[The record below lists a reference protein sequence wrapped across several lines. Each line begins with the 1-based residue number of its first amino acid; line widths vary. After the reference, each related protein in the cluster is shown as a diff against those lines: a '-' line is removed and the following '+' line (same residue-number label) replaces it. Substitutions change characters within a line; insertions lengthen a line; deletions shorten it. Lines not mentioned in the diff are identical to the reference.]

1 MRKKTEAL
9 IDGDILVH
17 RVAAAVEIPWE
28 WDDDVWTLHADARL
42 AKHLLDVEIAR
53 IRETLG
59 GKSVAVTICLSSP
72 NNWRN
77 TILPSYKSN
86 RKTRKPMV
94 YKDLRA
100 YVANT
105 YDVAVMPTLE
115 ADDVMG
121 IMATEPKKKNRIIVT
136 IDKDLGT
143 VPGVHFN
150 PDKDAQVR
158 VITEVEANYAHMM
171 QTLCGDATDGYA
183 GCPGVGP
190 KKAESILSSGCS
202 WPLVA
207 AAFEKAGISEQ
218 EALVQA
224 RVARILRHG
233 EFDPKTAEV
242 KLWTPKTEP
251 ALF

>member
-42 AKHLLDVEIAR
+42 AKHLLDVEIAS
-53 IRETLG
+53 IREKLG

-100 YVANT
+100 YVAST
-105 YDVAVMPTLE
+105 YDVAVLPTLE

-158 VITEVEANYAHMM
+158 VITEDEANYAHMM

-190 KKAESILSSGCS
+190 KKAETILSMGRS
-202 WPLVA
+202 WHLIA
-207 AAFEKAGISEQ
+207 QAFEKAGLTEAD
-218 EALVQA
+218 ALVQA

-233 EFDPKTAEV
+233 EFNAKTAEV
-242 KLWTPKTEP
+242 KLWAPSDLP
-251 ALF
+251 DLF

>member
-42 AKHLLDVEIAR
+42 AKHLLDVEIAS
-53 IRETLG
+53 IREKLG

-100 YVANT
+100 YVAST
-105 YDVAVMPTLE
+105 YDVAVLPTLE

-121 IMATEPKKKNRIIVT
+121 IMATDPKKKNRVIVT

-158 VITEVEANYAHMM
+158 VITEDEANYAHMM

-190 KKAESILSSGCS
+190 KKAETILGSGWL
-202 WPLVA
+202 WPSVV

>member
-1 MRKKTEAL
+1 
-9 IDGDILVH
+9 
-17 RVAAAVEIPWE
+17 
-28 WDDDVWTLHADARL
+28 
-42 AKHLLDVEIAR
+42 
-53 IRETLG
+53 
-59 GKSVAVTICLSSP
+59 
-72 NNWRN
+72 
-77 TILPSYKSN
+77 
-86 RKTRKPMV
+86 MV

-121 IMATEPKKKNRIIVT
+121 IMATEPKKKNRVIVT

-190 KKAESILSSGCS
+190 KKAEAILASGCS
-202 WPLVA
+202 WATVA

-218 EALVQA
+218 EALIQA

-233 EFDPKTAEV
+233 EFNPQTAEV
-242 KLWTPKTEP
+242 YPWTPKIELD
-251 ALF
+251 LF